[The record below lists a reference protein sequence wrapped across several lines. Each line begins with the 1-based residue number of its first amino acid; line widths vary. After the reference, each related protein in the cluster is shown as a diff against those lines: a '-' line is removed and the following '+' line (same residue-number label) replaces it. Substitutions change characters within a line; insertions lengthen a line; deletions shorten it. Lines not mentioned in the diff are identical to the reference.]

1 MRFWIFCRKGAI
13 QVINTIII
21 IIIIIIIPVKQY
33 IYRPSFPALRETLFT
48 SAANY
53 SEIYIALCLR

>member
-13 QVINTIII
+13 QIINTIIVIII
-21 IIIIIIIPVKQY
+21 IIIAVKQY
-33 IYRPSFPALRETLFT
+33 IYRPSFPALGEKLFT

-53 SEIYIALCLR
+53 LEIYIALCLR